1 MGKMTDKR
9 TLKVKFKNKVFE
21 LEVENSHK
29 VEDVKKQLKEKIDSD
44 SSVPE
49 SDKLD
54 VKEMK
59 FIYSGKF
66 LSDSETVKDCKVTE
80 DGVVFLAG
88 MKRTATTAPKKTT
101 FAKEQPTNPM
111 NQAMNMNQPM
121 GQASPMMSM
130 NAINDPTFQRQL
142 DQFIEHPEMLDS
154 FLGVNAGS
162 MSDDQKNALR
172 SIVKDQLKNLKEHPE
187 IFQNIATQMYGQQ
200 GMPGMRPNFG
210 GMPQMNPMMG
220 MNPMQQQQPM
230 GSPGMYPMGQNM
242 YNQPQYPNMWNP
254 YGNPYF
260 YQQPMPF
267 YNVPPQNTQTAE
279 DENAKYEFLSK
290 RLEEMGFPDKEAN
303 LKALKASKGDINEAI
318 EKLVGGK
325 NQKNDSQK

>member
-49 SDKLD
+49 SDKLE

-142 DQFIEHPEMLDS
+142 DQFIEHPEM
-154 FLGVNAGS
+154 
-162 MSDDQKNALR
+162 
-172 SIVKDQLKNLKEHPE
+172 
-187 IFQNIATQMYGQQ
+187 FQNIATQMYGQQ

-220 MNPMQQQQPM
+220 MKPMQQQQPM

-242 YNQPQYPNMWNP
+242 YNQPQYP
-254 YGNPYF
+254 
-260 YQQPMPF
+260 
-267 YNVPPQNTQTAE
+267 
-279 DENAKYEFLSK
+279 
-290 RLEEMGFPDKEAN
+290 
-303 LKALKASKGDINEAI
+303 
-318 EKLVGGK
+318 
-325 NQKNDSQK
+325 